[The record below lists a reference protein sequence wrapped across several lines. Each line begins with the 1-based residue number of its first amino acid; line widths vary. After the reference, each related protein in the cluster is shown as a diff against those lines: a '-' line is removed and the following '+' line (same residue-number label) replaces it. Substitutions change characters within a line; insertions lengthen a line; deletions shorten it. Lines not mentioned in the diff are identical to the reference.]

1 MHSDISVRV
10 AKALF
15 WNSDVNK
22 TVSSEIMYMYST
34 NEGVI
39 CSRSCMSCFA
49 HLRVLHHCTVHCK

>member
-22 TVSSEIMYMYST
+22 TVSSEIMYMYCT

-39 CSRSCMSCFA
+39 CSQFCMSSFTSIFPKDVK
-49 HLRVLHHCTVHCK
+49 LLI

>member
-39 CSRSCMSCFA
+39 CS
-49 HLRVLHHCTVHCK
+49 